1 MVAPKPEIIPPE
13 LIPVDPAPPQPPR
26 IKSRSR
32 SAAKVL
38 PPKPQSVPP
47 QLIPVD
53 PAASA
58 AFPFPLRNTSPTPH
72 YNLVTRSESPKA
84 KQELAREI
92 ARKVL
97 NRSRSRGDVPDLLP
111 VEEEEVEVRGRQMK
125 PEGPLA
131 KKAKELLKK
140 QERASSVVIGEE
152 LGKFGRNFK
161 FHFNQRLK
169 NIERSAS
176 VPPPPTKTK
185 TYDDIRQE
193 IEQSIPE
200 PSAVDT
206 KIRKKVQFPKDA
218 FFPGKE

>member
-1 MVAPKPEIIPPE
+1 
-13 LIPVDPAPPQPPR
+13 
-26 IKSRSR
+26 
-32 SAAKVL
+32 
-38 PPKPQSVPP
+38 
-47 QLIPVD
+47 
-53 PAASA
+53 
-58 AFPFPLRNTSPTPH
+58 
-72 YNLVTRSESPKA
+72 
-84 KQELAREI
+84 
-92 ARKVL
+92 
-97 NRSRSRGDVPDLLP
+97 
-111 VEEEEVEVRGRQMK
+111 MK

-176 VPPPPTKTK
+176 VPPPPPKKTK

-206 KIRKKVQFPKDA
+206 NLRKKVQFPKDA
-218 FFPGKE
+218 FFPGKG